1 MVDILDNSPL
11 VPNADQIDEDG
22 DGVGDVTD
30 DSDHDGVWN
39 PFDTCPD
46 TPLGELVDLDGC
58 LIYYLPASNFSI
70 FKTEKCAGEN
80 SINIAVEKETLT
92 YQVDVSGAASIS
104 ESFTGSGWSL
114 DNLSAGVYN
123 ICISLEGVNPLEFE
137 RCFEV
142 TIEEPDSLLVSS
154 LFNKLDQT
162 VSFDLSGGTTYEVTN
177 NGKTTQTRSN
187 KHTIHLDKGINNI
200 SISTGI
206 ECQGIFQQS
215 YLNSYEVKYAPNPFK
230 ETLQLY
236 FGGKDNLVE
245 LGVYTSNGQLID
257 HRTVN
262 LPFGVRNYSLE
273 IVNYPQGI
281 YVISV
286 KGKTLDQSIQV
297 IKE

>member
-1 MVDILDNSPL
+1 MGLKSNLHNLKEKYKGTKMAPAF
-11 VPNADQIDEDG
+11 NAIH
-22 DGVGDVTD
+22 T
-30 DSDHDGVWN
+30 
-39 PFDTCPD
+39 F
-46 TPLGELVDLDGC
+46 L
-58 LIYYLPASNFSI
+58 YLPN
-70 FKTEKCAGEN
+70 
-80 SINIAVEKETLT
+80 
-92 YQVDVSGAASIS
+92 
-104 ESFTGSGWSL
+104 
-114 DNLSAGVYN
+114 
-123 ICISLEGVNPLEFE
+123 
-137 RCFEV
+137 EV
-142 TIEEPDSLLVSS
+142 TH
-154 LFNKLDQT
+154 
-162 VSFDLSGGTTYEVTN
+162 

-257 HRTVN
+257 HQTVN

-281 YVISV
+281 YIISV
-286 KGKTLDQSIQV
+286 KGQTLDQSIQV